1 MKKFLLATLVVI
13 LCGVGWTQYVDSNK
27 GEEVTDVVE
36 LGDGLPNVVINDEYD
51 TFEIYERD
59 IEKVKNV
66 LQAQPEILLS
76 TLQNVSYIEIQD
88 FLKSEDS
95 SIKTVKAY
103 VITSSDIGTVLHL
116 NCNNFTK
123 RSPDNSFKTTLT
135 HELGH
140 VYDGCYFD
148 ENAGDW
154 KYKTSDSQEW
164 LDMFNNNR
172 NGVTQYGA
180 TNPQEYF
187 AEAVMMYFWHP
198 EDLEGSAPEAYNWLN
213 NEFGEYK

>member
-27 GEEVTDVVE
+27 GEEVTGVVE

-59 IEKVKNV
+59 IKKVKEA

-76 TLQNVSYIEIQD
+76 TLQTVSHIEIQD

-95 SIKTVKAY
+95 YIKTVDAY
-103 VITSSDIGTVLHL
+103 VQSNVIHL
-116 NCNNFTK
+116 DCNKFTA
-123 RSPDNSFKTTLT
+123 RSYSNERLKEVLT

-140 VYDGCYFD
+140 VYDGVYFD
-148 ENAGDW
+148 ENDWDW
-154 KYKTSDSQEW
+154 KYKISDSQEW
-164 LDMFNNNR
+164 LDMFNNNQY
-172 NGVTQYGA
+172 GVTEYGA
-180 TNPQEYF
+180 TNQQEYF
-187 AEAVMMYFWHP
+187 AEAITLYFWHP

>member
-13 LCGVGWTQYVDSNK
+13 LCGVGWIQYVDSNK

-59 IEKVKNV
+59 IKEIKEA
-66 LQAQPEILLS
+66 LQAQPEILLLK
-76 TLQNVSYIEIQD
+76 LQTVSHIEIRD

-95 SIKTVKAY
+95 SD
-103 VITSSDIGTVLHL
+103 TSANALVQFSDATSIHL
-116 NCNNFTK
+116 NCNNFTTINHNNGRLK
-123 RSPDNSFKTTLT
+123 EVLT

-140 VYDGCYFD
+140 VYDGFYFD
-148 ENAGDW
+148 ENTWVW
-154 KYKTSDSQEW
+154 KHKISDSQEW

-187 AEAVMMYFWHP
+187 AEAVMLYFWHP
-198 EDLEGSAPEAYNWLN
+198 EDLEDSAPEVYNWLN
-213 NEFGEYK
+213 NEFREYEA